1 MRVSCLARSRDLP
14 SPTLCLEA
22 LGEGAEPILLDSSG
36 GQGFT
41 VLAWAPDRHL
51 RGHLRP
57 DGRDDRAWPLS
68 ATNPADLLEKACAGE
83 SWEFDAGLP
92 EVGVGWMG
100 WFGFECSHA
109 FESYPWNPPYP
120 DAWPDYHFARYR
132 NAVVWLPDGEGL
144 LLHAQDGAVEDRG
157 TALRQFEAFLACA
170 RSMEEAT
177 CAVAAAPPISWP
189 RLTAENDPKR
199 FHADVTRLRDWI
211 GDGELFQ
218 ANLSHFLS
226 GKCTSQPRALYA
238 SLRAGQPTAMSAYWE
253 DARGHALVSHSPERF
268 LQVRGSA
275 LLTEPIKGTAPRGVD
290 RVEDHA
296 IAQALDADAKEVS
309 ELTMIVDMARND
321 LGRVADVGRVEVSSA
336 GAIESFPTL
345 FHRIAS
351 VRATWDPRKGLAA
364 LLAATFPP
372 ASVTGAPKVRAL
384 EAIADLERRA
394 RGPYCGCLG
403 YWIPGPHPR
412 GDFSVLIRTATV
424 SRERIRLAVGAGIVW
439 DSDPEREWEETL
451 LKGRYL
457 TGR

>member
-1 MRVSCLARSRDLP
+1 LRVTCLARSRDLP
-14 SPTLCLEA
+14 SPTDCLEA
-22 LGEGAEPILLDSSG
+22 LADGAEPVLLDSSAG
-36 GQGFT
+36 EGFT

-51 RGHLRP
+51 RGHLHP

-68 ATNPADLLEKACAGE
+68 STNPAELLEQACAGE

-100 WFGFECSHA
+100 WFGFECGHA
-109 FESYPWNPPYP
+109 YESFPWNPPYP

-132 NAVVWLPDGEGL
+132 RALVWLPDGECL
-144 LLHAQDGAVEDRG
+144 LLHAQDGKVEDRG
-157 TALRQFEAFLACA
+157 GALRQFEEWVALAKSA
-170 RSMEEAT
+170 GDHDS
-177 CAVAAAPPISWP
+177 APTGLPVNWP
-189 RLTAENDPKR
+189 KLAAENDAHR
-199 FHADVTRLRDWI
+199 FHADVSRLRDWI

-226 GKCTSQPRALYA
+226 GKCTTHPRQLYA
-238 SLRAGQPTAMSAYWE
+238 ALRAGQPTAMSAYWE

-275 LLTEPIKGTAPRGVD
+275 LLTEPIKGTAGRGAD
-290 RVEDHA
+290 RQEDFA
-296 IAQALDADAKEVS
+296 IARALDADAKEVS

-321 LGRVADVGRVEVSSA
+321 LGRVADVGRVEVPSPGSV
-336 GAIESFPTL
+336 ETFPTL
-345 FHRIAS
+345 FHRIAT
-351 VRATWDPRKGLAA
+351 VRATWDPRKGLSA

-403 YWIPGPHPR
+403 YWIPGQHPR